1 MTRPPPGTITVESE
15 VVILGNDGRISRAT
29 KSVTHIEG
37 ARQATVERVFTP
49 AELETAQKRM
59 DALRRDRSGMQDTP
73 TSSGATKFSNPLG
86 DTKYGEGRGAT
97 GTGGHGLDKDVNT
110 NDWSTKAA
118 QDMMAPV
125 GAPVRAA
132 TAGTIVWINLDT
144 RDKHTGKIF
153 GDQVTIRSADG
164 QLKTFYTHIDLDADI
179 KAKWQEKPG
188 RQDIQVGRGQ
198 VIGHVT
204 TWEDAPTGTHLHF
217 AAASRRE
224 DGTYKGID
232 PVPLLNQTKGSTEAH
247 DVTLSPDGGYMV
259 GDAQAGT
266 ALPVAPLVPPP
277 PPERRTLPADYDCVR
292 PLHRGRQ

>member
-1 MTRPPPGTITVESE
+1 MTRPPPGTITVEGE
-15 VVILGNDGRISRAT
+15 VVILGKDGKISQAT
-29 KSVTHIEG
+29 KFVTRIEG
-37 ARQATVERVFTP
+37 KRQTAVEHEFTP
-49 AELETAQKRM
+49 GELETAQKRM
-59 DALRRDRSGMQDTP
+59 DALRRDRSGTQDAP

-110 NDWSTKAA
+110 DDWSTKAA

-132 TAGTIVWINLDT
+132 TAGTIVWINLDM

-188 RQDIQVGRGQ
+188 RQDIQV
-198 VIGHVT
+198 
-204 TWEDAPTGTHLHF
+204 F
-217 AAASRRE
+217 
-224 DGTYKGID
+224 
-232 PVPLLNQTKGSTEAH
+232 
-247 DVTLSPDGGYMV
+247 
-259 GDAQAGT
+259 AQA
-266 ALPVAPLVPPP
+266 A
-277 PPERRTLPADYDCVR
+277 
-292 PLHRGRQ
+292 